1 MSALPPIVDVWRAL
15 LGRVIAE
22 VKGLRIELLF
32 KRLDLRRV
40 HEVCFFSR
48 YERSIS

>member
-1 MSALPPIVDVWRAL
+1 MSALPPIVYVWRAL

-32 KRLDLRRV
+32 KRLYLRRV